1 MDPLPKMPSDAEHA
15 LLTIVAFAL
24 GVLWAAAALAGSLFW
39 GLVISA
45 VFARIVA
52 RKDRRDV

>member
-1 MDPLPKMPSDAEHA
+1 MPSDAEHA

-45 VFARIVA
+45 VFARIVT